1 MNIMQKP
8 LAAIIS
14 AGLSKFGRL
23 DGMSLREIFAIAA
36 KEAFDSCPNLDYK
49 EDIKAIFIGHMIEA
63 SEHQCHTGPLI
74 GDWVGLSNIPSLRF
88 ESACASSGAA
98 LRSGVMAIMS
108 GLFDIVMVGGVE
120 RLTHLKTSEA
130 TEYLSL
136 SADYAF
142 EQWNGF
148 TFPALFASMARAH
161 MHKYGSK
168 EEHFAM
174 VAVKNHLCGA
184 KNPKAHLQKE
194 ITLDEVMSSKVIASP
209 LKLYDCSLISDGAS
223 CLILT
228 KPELAKKFTDSPVYI
243 IGTGQASD
251 TIGIY
256 ERDDLTKLNASILAA
271 KQAYQMA
278 DISPKDVDLAEV
290 HDCFSIAEILAYEA
304 LEFCKF
310 GEGGNMIEN
319 KETCLDGCI
328 PVNMSGG
335 LKSKGH
341 PVGATGAAQAYE
353 IFLQLTDQADR
364 RQVSNAQIGL
374 SHNIGGTGSTAIV
387 HIYQR

>member
-1 MNIMQKP
+1 
-8 LAAIIS
+8 
-14 AGLSKFGRL
+14 
-23 DGMSLREIFAIAA
+23 
-36 KEAFDSCPNLDYK
+36 
-49 EDIKAIFIGHMIEA
+49 
-63 SEHQCHTGPLI
+63 
-74 GDWVGLSNIPSLRF
+74 
-88 ESACASSGAA
+88 
-98 LRSGVMAIMS
+98 MS

-136 SADYAF
+136 SADYAL

-161 MHKYGSK
+161 MHKYRTK

-174 VAVKNHLCGA
+174 VAVKNHSCGA

-228 KPELAKKFTDSPVYI
+228 KPELARKFTDSPVYI

-271 KQAYQMA
+271 KQAYEMA
-278 DISPKDVDLAEV
+278 DISPKEVNLAEV
-290 HDCFSIAEILAYEA
+290 HDCFTIAEILAYEA
-304 LEFCKF
+304 LGFCKP

-319 KETCLDGCI
+319 QETCLDGCI

-353 IFLQLTDQADR
+353 IFLQLTDQADK
-364 RQVSNAQIGL
+364 RQVSDARIGL

-387 HIYQR
+387 HIYKR

>member
-1 MNIMQKP
+1 MQKP

-23 DGMSLREIFAIAA
+23 DGMSLREIFAVAA
-36 KEAFDSCPNLDYK
+36 KEALDSCPNLNYK
-49 EDIKAIFIGHMIEA
+49 EDIKAIFIGHMIES

-74 GDWVGLSNIPSLRF
+74 GDWVGLPNTPSLRF

-98 LRSGVMAIMS
+98 LRSGVIAIMS

-161 MHKYGSK
+161 MHKYRTK

-174 VAVKNHLCGA
+174 VAVKNHSCGA

-228 KPELAKKFTDSPVYI
+228 KPELARKFTDSPVYI

-271 KQAYQMA
+271 KQAYKMA
-278 DISPKDVDLAEV
+278 DISPKEVNLAEV
-290 HDCFSIAEILAYEA
+290 HDCFTIAEILAYEA
-304 LEFCKF
+304 LGFCKL

-319 KETCLDGCI
+319 QETCLDGCI

-341 PVGATGAAQAYE
+341 PVGATGTAQAYE
-353 IFLQLTDQADR
+353 IFLQLTDQADK
-364 RQVSNAQIGL
+364 RQVSDARIGL

-387 HIYQR
+387 HIYKR

>member
-1 MNIMQKP
+1 MQKP

-23 DGMSLREIFAIAA
+23 DGMSLREIYAVAA

-49 EDIKAIFIGHMIEA
+49 KDIKAIFIGHMIES

-74 GDWVGLSNIPSLRF
+74 GDWIGLSNTPSLRF

-108 GLFDIVMVGGVE
+108 GLFDVVMVGGVE

-161 MHKYGSK
+161 MHKYNTK

-174 VAVKNHLCGA
+174 VAVKNHSCGA

-194 ITLDEVMSSKVIASP
+194 ITLDEAMSSKVIASP

-228 KPELAKKFTDSPVYI
+228 KPEIAKKFTDSPVYI
-243 IGTGQASD
+243 IGTGQAND

-271 KQAYQMA
+271 KQAYKMA
-278 DISPKDVDLAEV
+278 DISPKQVNLAEV
-290 HDCFSIAEILAYEA
+290 HDCFTIAEILAYEA
-304 LEFCKF
+304 LGFCKS
-310 GEGGNMIEN
+310 GEGGKMIEN
-319 KETCLDGCI
+319 QETCLDGCI

-341 PVGATGAAQAYE
+341 PVGATGTAQAYE
-353 IFLQLTDQADR
+353 IFLQLTDQANK
-364 RQVSNAQIGL
+364 RQVSDAQIGL

-387 HIYQR
+387 HIYKR